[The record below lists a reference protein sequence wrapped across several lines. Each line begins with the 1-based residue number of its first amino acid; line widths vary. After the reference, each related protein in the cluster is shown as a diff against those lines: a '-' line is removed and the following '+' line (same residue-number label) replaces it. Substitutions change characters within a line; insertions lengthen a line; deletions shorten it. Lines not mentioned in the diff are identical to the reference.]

1 MSNFLGLFMGEMA
14 LNSFNTIGFDPDPK
28 TGEIKGRSF
37 SDKRDRALI
46 THDVNVRKTFD
57 FFKNTG
63 ADFDFYFVNKAGFR
77 KYAERGVVPW
87 EFIRDEMKLDLS
99 KLHGGGI
106 NGDNITVFF
115 VGNSA
120 ADKEVMTPWTV
131 AHRIGHAARRQYGFE
146 QYTKWIDTKAN
157 EILEHYVKASG
168 SGEGQRL
175 LGFVDKAKLF
185 NLIGTMRSARMNSI
199 KRYFE
204 FYYEVFAQYLNS
216 GKVTLNRLT
225 PRIKMGTAAYGRPK
239 YASTKD
245 IESVNDIIEEIE
257 RDATYYIEDALSHL
271 IGSILV
277 M

>member
-46 THDVNVRKTFD
+46 TNDVNVRKTFD

-87 EFIRDEMKLDLS
+87 TFVRDEMKLDLS

-106 NGDNITVFF
+106 NDDNITVFF

-120 ADKEVMTPWTV
+120 AEKEVMTPWTV
-131 AHRIGHAARRQYGFE
+131 AHRIGHAARNNYGFE
-146 QYTKWIDTKAN
+146 QYTKWMDKKAN
-157 EILEHYVKASG
+157 ELLKHYGLFSDWKSVTHST
-168 SGEGQRL
+168 L
-175 LGFVDKAKLF
+175 DKAKLF
-185 NLIGTMRSARMNSI
+185 NLIGTMRSARMGSI

-204 FYYEVFAQYLNS
+204 FYYEVFSQYLNS
-216 GKVTLNRLT
+216 GKITLNRLT
-225 PRIKMGTAAYGRPK
+225 PNIKIGTAAYGRPK
-239 YASTKD
+239 YARTKD
-245 IESVNDIIEEIE
+245 VDSVNDILGEIE
-257 RDATYYIEDALSHL
+257 REAPYYIEDALGGL
-271 IGSILV
+271 IGSTLI